1 MIKLLTLTGDVETIC
16 KLQDVNL
23 SLNNF
28 WSFFQTWNKV
38 LPKNGNLT
46 KSFLLGTFRTITLGV
61 YKLLRNGLI
70 YESVKF
76 KGQFF
81 HFEIGHLK
89 TIFIKNNYPLNFI
102 DSCIESFL
110 NELYTPKVLV
120 PNVPKRNDVVNL
132 PFFGSTSFQIL
143 RHPLESKPFSSSRI
157 SYLRCYFQDLLT
169 SISVVTAVLS
179 IIERPK
185 AILKSEF
192 VNI

>member
-46 KSFLLGTFRTITLGV
+46 KSFLLGTFGTITLGV

-70 YESVKF
+70 YESLKF
-76 KGQFF
+76 KEQFL
-81 HFEIGHLK
+81 HFEIDHLK

-102 DSCIESFL
+102 DLCIESFL
-110 NELYTPKVLV
+110 NKLYI
-120 PNVPKRNDVVNL
+120 PKRNDFVKL

-143 RHPLESKPFSSSRI
+143 RHPLESKPFTSSRI
-157 SYLRCYFQDLLT
+157 SYLRCYFQDLFT
-169 SISVVTAVLS
+169 SMSVVAAVLP
-179 IIERPK
+179 IIERRK